1 MAQDNHITHKRG
13 DSLLL
18 TVSLPAQIP
27 DGQFAGWTPA
37 SQVRT
42 DKDEL
47 VATLSVE
54 WVNPATARTL
64 TLACQDTSA
73 WPVGALLLDVQFT
86 SPAGEVR
93 STSTV
98 QIYSIRDITHA

>member
-18 TVSLPAQIP
+18 TVSLPASIP

-47 VATLSVE
+47 VASLDVV

-73 WPVGALLLDVQFT
+73 WPVARLLLDVQFT

>member
-1 MAQDNHITHKRG
+1 MD
-13 DSLLL
+13 
-18 TVSLPAQIP
+18 
-27 DGQFAGWTPA
+27 W
-37 SQVRT
+37 
-42 DKDEL
+42 
-47 VATLSVE
+47 LSVAL
-54 WVNPATARTL
+54 VIALALGFTYTNGFHDSANAIATSVTTRTL

-73 WPVGALLLDVQFT
+73 WPVARLLLDVQFT